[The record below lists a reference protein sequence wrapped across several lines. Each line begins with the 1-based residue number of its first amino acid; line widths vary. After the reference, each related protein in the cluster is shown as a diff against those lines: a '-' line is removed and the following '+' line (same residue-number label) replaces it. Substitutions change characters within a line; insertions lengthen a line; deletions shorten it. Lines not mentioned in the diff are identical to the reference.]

1 LKICVHTTYR
11 GDGMKMMTKMMA
23 ALGSMGFIGYMYFK
37 KNPEALC
44 KMREMGKDVSQ
55 KMYNMFDME

>member
-1 LKICVHTTYR
+1 
-11 GDGMKMMTKMMA
+11 MKMMTKMMA